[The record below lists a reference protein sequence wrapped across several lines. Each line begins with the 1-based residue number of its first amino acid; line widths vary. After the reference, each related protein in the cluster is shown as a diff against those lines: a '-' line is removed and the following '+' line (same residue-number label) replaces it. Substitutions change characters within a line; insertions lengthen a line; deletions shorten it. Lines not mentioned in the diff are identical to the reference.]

1 MRVVTGEMR
10 EVRLPLRRLFAA
22 SHGSEHD
29 RGVILLRLETDDAVG
44 WGECSALSRP
54 TYSEEWLN
62 GAWQVLE
69 QLLVPQLGAGEIPAI
84 VGNPMARTA
93 VEMALTDARLI
104 AEGRSFGDYLGVSK
118 SSVQVGAVIGLLP
131 DDAALEEEVARVLEM
146 GYQRIKVKVTP
157 GRAAQ
162 VVGLIRAVAGNSVDL
177 FVDANGAFDS
187 QGMAELCSLE
197 QYGVAL
203 IEQPFGVDEMS
214 LHADLAS
221 RTSTAV
227 CLDESL
233 RSVTQTREALV
244 AKACDVVCLKA
255 PRLGGYDRAVEAHD
269 VARDYGAACWVG
281 GMIDTSLARGA
292 NTALAGLPG
301 CSFASDLS
309 APEHLLAADIA
320 AEVPMSDGMMQ
331 IPTQPGFGV
340 EMDEDAIDRFTV
352 RRQDF
357 RL

>member
-1 MRVVTGEMR
+1 M
-10 EVRLPLRRLFAA
+10 RLPLRRPFAA

-29 RGVILLRLETDDAVG
+29 RGVILLRLETAEAVG

-69 QLLVPQLGAGEIPAI
+69 QLLMPQLGTGEIPDI
-84 VGNPMARTA
+84 VGNRMARTA
-93 VEMALTDARLI
+93 VEMALTDARLK
-104 AEGRSFGDYLGVSK
+104 AEGRSFADYLGVSK
-118 SSVQVGAVIGLLP
+118 SCVPVGAVIGLLP
-131 DDAALEEEVARVLEM
+131 DESALEEEVTRVLEV

-157 GRAAQ
+157 GKAAQ
-162 VVGLIRAVAGNSVDL
+162 VVALVRAVVGNSVAL
-177 FVDANGAFDS
+177 FIDANGAFDR

-197 QYGVAL
+197 QYGVTL
-203 IEQPFGVDEMS
+203 IEQPFGVDEIS
-214 LHADLAS
+214 LHAELAA

-233 RSVTQTREALV
+233 RSVAQTREALV

-255 PRLGGYDRAVEAHD
+255 PRLGGYDRALEAHD
-269 VARDYGAACWVG
+269 VARGYGAACWVG
-281 GMIDTSLARGA
+281 GMIDTSLARAA

-301 CSFASDLS
+301 CSLASDLS
-309 APEHLLAADIA
+309 APENLLAADIA
-320 AEVPMSDGMMQ
+320 AEVLMSDGMMQ

-340 EMDEDAIDRFTV
+340 ELDEEAIDRFTV
-352 RRQDF
+352 RKQDF